1 MVESIEINT
10 PDLVHGA
17 TRDLAIFAS
26 SLSYEDIP
34 ADVVTYVKELILDS
48 LGVILFGNQTP
59 WARMVAEMAA
69 ESEAAP
75 RSTIFGR
82 PIKTSAAL
90 AALANAT
97 GGHSFEYDEV
107 HRDSATHPG
116 SIIVPVVLALA
127 QSEGHR
133 NGRDLITA
141 AVAAYEVGCRIGM
154 TTGMGLFYRGHHPQ
168 GSVGVFFAATAASKV
183 LRLDATKTQHALGI
197 AGSHASGLM
206 AAQEGAMVKR
216 MHAGTAAQNGVYGAV
231 LAQKGFTGI
240 ENVLEASFGGFINTF
255 SESPR
260 IEHLMA
266 GLGTSWETLN
276 IGYKPYSTV
285 ASIHS
290 SLDGLLTMMR
300 DNQLKADDIE
310 SLDIGCTKLTY
321 HHCAWE
327 YKPTGLTAAQMNLF
341 FCLAMIAIDGDA
353 GINQFK
359 EDRLKDPEVLA
370 LISRITAHIDNEIE
384 AKGRKHRYEVTL
396 NLKTKDGRKFERR
409 EYHRRGTKEYPP
421 HPGDVEKKFMTLVG
435 EVFDLDIAQRLLSF
449 IRNLEEKKSLDELF
463 ELLGRKQ

>member
-1 MVESIEINT
+1 MGKSIEINE
-10 PDLVHGA
+10 PDMVPGA
-17 TRDLAIFAS
+17 TRDLATFSS

-34 ADVVTYVKELILDS
+34 AEVVSYVKELILDS

-59 WARMVAEMAA
+59 WAKMVAKMAE
-69 ESEAAP
+69 ESGATP
-75 RSTIFGR
+75 RSTILGR
-82 PIKTSAAL
+82 CIKTSAPL

-116 SIIVPVVLALA
+116 SLIVPVVLALA

-133 NGRDLITA
+133 TGRDFITA

-168 GSVGVFFAATAASKV
+168 GSVGVFFSATAASKI
-183 LRLDATKTQHALGI
+183 LHLDAVKTQHALGI

-216 MHAGTAAQNGVYGAV
+216 MHAGTAAQNGIYGAV

-260 IEHLMA
+260 IDYLTA

-300 DNQLKADDIE
+300 ENQLKDDDIE
-310 SLDIGCTKLTY
+310 SLDIGCAKLTY

-327 YKPTGLTAAQMNLF
+327 YKPAGLTAAQMNLF
-341 FCLAMIAIDGDA
+341 YSLAMIAIDGDA
-353 GINQFK
+353 GINQFT
-359 EDRLKDPEVLA
+359 EDRLKDPQVLA
-370 LISRITAHIDNEIE
+370 LISRITAHIDDEIE

-396 NLKTKDGRKFERR
+396 NLKTKDGRQFERR
-409 EYHRRGTKEYPP
+409 EYHRRGTREYPP
-421 HPGDVEKKFMTLVG
+421 HPGDVEKKFRTLAG
-435 EVFDLDIAQRLLSF
+435 KLFDQDTIECLTSF
-449 IRNLEEKKSLDELF
+449 IRNLEEKKSLEELF
-463 ELLGRKQ
+463 EMLAGKQ